1 MNSTLL
7 SKTCSFQ
14 GSFEGTRAEVKLMPA
29 PDVHKLGSIALP
41 PVKNQKTCSTPPRTP
56 VPSIPQDNP
65 GTEIGISRIMLY
77 AGHRPTLANNVKPK
91 VILVITGATGT
102 ISKSFRRYGRN
113 ISGNHEVKELQKT
126 AILGTAHIIWKVLT

>member
-41 PVKNQKTCSTPPRTP
+41 PIKTQMTCITPPRTP
-56 VPSIPQDNP
+56 VPTIPQDNP
-65 GTEIGISRIMLY
+65 GTEICISRIMLI
-77 AGHRPTLANNVKPK
+77 AVH
-91 VILVITGATGT
+91 TGQ
-102 ISKSFRRYGRN
+102 
-113 ISGNHEVKELQKT
+113 L
-126 AILGTAHIIWKVLT
+126 LLTM